1 MFTAALFMK
10 DRTWEQPKTSSIN
23 DWINNML
30 HIYTRQYLLMLFSR
44 RVASDSLWR
53 HGLQHAR
60 PPCSSSSS
68 GVCPSSC
75 SLHQWFHT
83 AFSSSDVLFFFCPQ
97 SFPTSGTFPMSHALL
112 SDDQHTGAS
121 ASVNI
126 QGWSPLR
133 LTDLISLHSKGPLG
147 VFSSNT
153 VWRHQ
158 FFGILPS
165 LRSNFHNC
173 TRPLETP

>member
-1 MFTAALFMK
+1 MRTLFK
-10 DRTWEQPKTSSIN
+10 LNSEECTN
-23 DWINNML
+23 HH
-30 HIYTRQYLLMLFSR
+30 HIELNVVFSLP
-44 RVASDSLWR
+44 VVSDSLQS
-53 HGLQHAR
+53 HVLQHTR
-60 PPCSSSSS
+60 PLCPSASP

-75 SLHQWFHT
+75 PLHWWCHP
-83 AFSSSDVLFFFCPQ
+83 AISSSDALFPFCPQ
-97 SFPTSGTFPMSHALL
+97 SFPASGSFPMSRVFT
-112 SDDQHTGAS
+112 SDDQNTETSAS
-121 ASVNI
+121 ASVLSVNI
-126 QGWSPLR
+126 QGWSLLR